1 MSVQF
6 SIEASRD
13 LEEVKNYIS
22 RDNPDAAVRL
32 ILLIREKCTLLAQQP
47 GIGRDRSDILSGL
60 RGFPVGNYVIFY
72 QPTNDGIA
80 VVRVL
85 HGARDIPELFD

>member
-1 MSVQF
+1 MSVQC

-22 RDNPDAAVRL
+22 RDSPEAAVRL
-32 ILLIREKCTLLAQQP
+32 ILPIREKCALPAQQP

-60 RGFPVGNYVIFY
+60 RGFPSATTSSFS
-72 QPTNDGIA
+72 TNE
-80 VVRVL
+80 RW
-85 HGARDIPELFD
+85 HCSRSSSSGARDIPELFD